1 MNVLDLRYFKMIG
14 KDFSGD
20 KMIEYINDSVHK
32 ILFVTGEKG
41 ELIGSVTDGD
51 LRRNINKNNFTAENI
66 MNRNPKF
73 IFEKDFKNI
82 TEKEILKN
90 KVNYLPVLDENKI
103 PVKVIYFD
111 LNFQEYYDDIK
122 VVIMAGGKGL
132 RLLPITRVIPK
143 PLVPFKE
150 KTIIE
155 NIMEQFIKYGF
166 YDFIFT
172 VNYKKDMI
180 KSYFSELYYSVS
192 YIEEENFLGTAG
204 SLGYIETQQ
213 PIIVS
218 NCDILLDVDYSVA
231 FKEHILNG
239 NDVTVFSAIESVDI
253 PYGVIKED
261 ESRNFIGIE
270 EKPILNYMVNTGIY
284 ILSPKVI
291 ELIKKGEKTDMP
303 ELIERAMNKGY
314 NVRVYN
320 SDKKMTDIG
329 QWEYYKKFIKE

>member
-1 MNVLDLRYFKMIG
+1 MIG
-14 KDFSGD
+14 KDLSGE
-20 KMIEYINDSVHK
+20 KIIEYINDSVHK

-82 TEKEILKN
+82 TEKELLKN

-122 VVIMAGGKGL
+122 VVIMAGGKGI

-180 KSYFSELYYSVS
+180 KSYFSELDYSIS
-192 YIEEENFLGTAG
+192 YIEEDNFLGTAG
-204 SLGYIETQQ
+204 SLSYIETQQ
-213 PIIVS
+213 PVIVS
-218 NCDILLDVDYSVA
+218 NCDILLDVDYSAA

-239 NDVTVFSAIESVDI
+239 NDVTVFSALESVDI

-261 ESRNFIGIE
+261 ESKNFIGIE

-284 ILSPKVI
+284 ILSPKVLD
-291 ELIKKGEKTDMP
+291 LIKKGEKTDMP

-314 NVRVYN
+314 NIRVYN

-329 QWEYYKKFIKE
+329 QWEYYKKFIK